1 MVSFTFIML
10 KVVSNFILGLFRRHS
25 VFMIYQLR
33 GANYK
38 MEIDIDM
45 LHVSFQFWQSRDY
58 EMSIKLKYFLDQCG
72 ISTFTI
78 YVEQMHIN

>member
-1 MVSFTFIML
+1 
-10 KVVSNFILGLFRRHS
+10 
-25 VFMIYQLR
+25 
-33 GANYK
+33 